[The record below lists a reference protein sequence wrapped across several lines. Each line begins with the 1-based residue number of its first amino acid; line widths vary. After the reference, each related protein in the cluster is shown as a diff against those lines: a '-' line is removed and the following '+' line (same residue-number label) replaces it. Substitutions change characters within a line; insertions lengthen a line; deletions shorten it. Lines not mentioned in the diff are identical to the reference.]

1 MADTPENSEAPPAA
15 AAPAPV
21 RKKHNKL
28 LIILLSI
35 LLIPVVI
42 IALWIWVSLGY
53 TYSTGE
59 RAGYIQKISK
69 KGWICKT
76 WEGEIAMTPLPGAT
90 PQIFAFTVRNDSI
103 AHVLEEYADVKR
115 TGPPVC
121 QQPLRTSPRSGD
133 ELRPRPAFVFE
144 QQCKAV
150 VGCMSPDQLGD
161 GRHGIQYL
169 TPRQNC
175 ATLPGWICATPSLSR
190 CFARNCGLG

>member
-76 WEGEIAMTPLPGAT
+76 WESEIAMTPLPGAT

-103 AHVLEEYADVKR
+103 AHVLEEYAGKQVSLTYEQHRGVPSSCFGETEYFVTKVHR
-115 TGPPVC
+115 VGP
-121 QQPLRTSPRSGD
+121 
-133 ELRPRPAFVFE
+133 
-144 QQCKAV
+144 
-150 VGCMSPDQLGD
+150 
-161 GRHGIQYL
+161 
-169 TPRQNC
+169 
-175 ATLPGWICATPSLSR
+175 
-190 CFARNCGLG
+190 